1 MLQAGELAMML
12 SSGANHDPQI
22 FKDPHDFRP
31 GRENACTSA
40 MNCHSDVWQCFLKL
54 FLNLRLR
61 DFSPGTMHLDKNLSS
76 ELGPKEKMS
85 HFTILVFNVIT
96 LRNGATSNLALP

>member
-1 MLQAGELAMML
+1 MLL

-40 MNCHSDVWQCFLKL
+40 MNCHSDVWCFAKL

-61 DFSPGTMHLDKNLSS
+61 GFSPGTMHLDNLSG
-76 ELGPKEKMS
+76 ELGPKERMY
-85 HFTILVFNVIT
+85 HFTTSVFNVTT
-96 LRNGATSNLALP
+96 LRNGVTSNLALP